1 MKLVQKLSSQSRKFY
16 IFAALGALLIL
27 VMIFATRGRSG
38 ADEAAKAETGAA
50 SELAPVAVSTSAAV
64 TQSVAAY
71 LQATGSF
78 AADESSDVAPE
89 TSGQVVA
96 TPVDVG
102 AFVGAG
108 AVIARLD
115 DRDARLRLQQ
125 AEAAERQAAAAV
137 KQAQEKLG
145 IAQGGSFNANEV
157 AEVRAA
163 RQNYEAAE
171 AQARLAETN
180 AARYT
185 RLVESGDVS
194 RSVYDQARAQAETAR
209 AQANA
214 ARQALEVAINV
225 ARTSNTGI
233 AAAQAQ
239 LDSARSQ
246 AALARKAVAD
256 SVVTAPFA
264 GYISDRPIA
273 AGEYVTPASKIATLL
288 RTNPIKLR
296 LQLPEA
302 DAGRVR
308 AGLAVVA
315 TVSAFP
321 EREFGGQVKIVNPAI
336 DPASRT
342 VTVEVEMTNPGNV
355 LRPNMFATGRIM
367 QPGGTEGVFV
377 PREAVMNEAGTGSAR
392 VYVIEGSTA
401 RLRVVQAGEESGG
414 LVRIISGVNAGEVV
428 ATGNLD
434 QLFDG
439 AEITRL

>member
-1 MKLVQKLSSQSRKFY
+1 MKLVQKLSSQSRRFY
-16 IFAALGALLIL
+16 IFAALGVLLIL
-27 VMIFATRGRSG
+27 VMIFATRSRTGD
-38 ADEAAKAETGAA
+38 DEAARAEASAA
-50 SELAPVAVSTSAAV
+50 TELAPVAVSISTAV
-64 TQSVAAY
+64 TQPVAAY

-102 AFVGAG
+102 AFVAAG

-145 IAQGGSFNANEV
+145 IGQGGSFNANEV

-180 AARYT
+180 AQRYT
-185 RLVESGDVS
+185 RLVETGDVS
-194 RSVYDQARAQAETAR
+194 RSLYDQARAQAETAR
-209 AQANA
+209 AQANS

-264 GYISDRPIA
+264 GYISDRPVA

-288 RTNPIKLR
+288 RTSPIKLQ

-308 AGLAVVA
+308 SGLAVIA

-321 EREFGGQVKIVNPAI
+321 DREFSGQVRVVNPAI
-336 DPASRT
+336 DPVSRT
-342 VTVEVEMTNPGNV
+342 VTVEVEMSNPGNV

-367 QPGGTEGVFV
+367 QPGGTDGVFV
-377 PREAVMNEAGTGSAR
+377 PREAILNDAGTGSAR

-401 RLRVVQAGEESGG
+401 RLRVVQAGEETGG
-414 LVRIISGVNAGEVV
+414 LVRVISGVNSGEVV

-439 AEITRL
+439 AQITRR

>member
-50 SELAPVAVSTSAAV
+50 SELAPVAVSTSPAV